1 MHTGDWDRVAGEK
14 LIMTKVLE
22 LSIDNIN
29 IRNMT
34 FSRKPVFFLSGTTV
48 LADIIYRG
56 SAICIANPFVVNSHV
71 ILWNNK
77 LFQITICNHE

>member
-34 FSRKPVFFLSGTTV
+34 FARKPVFSFGHNCLG
-48 LADIIYRG
+48 
-56 SAICIANPFVVNSHV
+56 
-71 ILWNNK
+71 
-77 LFQITICNHE
+77 